1 MEALLWRDYLC
12 PWCWLGRDRSAVFRR
27 LGVDVIDLP
36 YELHP
41 EIPAEGRAVRPGS
54 RLSLVFGRI
63 GDECRRAG
71 VAFRAPTHS
80 PNTHRALET
89 AEIVRRTHPEV
100 FPAVDEAFF
109 RAHWVDGLDLGD
121 ASVLDRLAA
130 DAGAPM
136 DEIAG
141 RRAEGDGARALA
153 ESMAQAREHGVTAT
167 PAWLVDDALVIPGVQ
182 PVETLERW
190 LGRLVERRSPH
201 RVIPGEVVTDD
212 TGRTAPH

>member
-27 LGVDVIDLP
+27 LGVTVIDLP
-36 YELHP
+36 YDLHP

-54 RLSLVFGRI
+54 RLSLVFDRI
-63 GDECRRAG
+63 GAECQR
-71 VAFRAPTHS
+71 VELEFRAPTRT
-80 PNTHRALET
+80 PNTRRALET
-89 AEIVRRTHPEV
+89 AEIVRRNHPSC

-121 ASVLDRLAA
+121 PAVLDRLAA

-136 DEIAG
+136 DRITD

-153 ESMAQAREHGVTAT
+153 ESMDRAREHGVTAT
-167 PAWLVDDALVIPGVQ
+167 PAWLVDDALVVPGVQ
-182 PVETLERW
+182 PIETLERW
-190 LGRLVERRSPH
+190 IGRLVERRVP
-201 RVIPGEVVTDD
+201 PAEVVTGD
-212 TGRTAPH
+212 TRNVAPH